1 MNDTNQKR
9 MPICDRRLT
18 AMTYTP
24 RSYKIRIDAGSRVKA
39 TRIKNVRIKAANKKR
54 VFGS

>member
-18 AMTYTP
+18 GMTYTP